1 MRNWKSGGRF
11 RRIAALS
18 DCDECLAA
26 SGIYF
31 MSCIGCLKRL
41 IEGEPSHKRKAV
53 AAYALQFAPD
63 GVAAEL
69 RLMLPGMKL

>member
-1 MRNWKSGGRF
+1 M
-11 RRIAALS
+11 AE
-18 DCDECLAA
+18 CVECLAS

-63 GVAAEL
+63 DVASEL
-69 RLMLPGMKL
+69 RSMLPGMKL